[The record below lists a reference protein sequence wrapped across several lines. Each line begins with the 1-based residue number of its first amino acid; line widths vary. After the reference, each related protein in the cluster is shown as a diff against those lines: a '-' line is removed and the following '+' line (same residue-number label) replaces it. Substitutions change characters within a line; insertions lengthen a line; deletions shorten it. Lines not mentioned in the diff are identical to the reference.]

1 MRFGLLSPFKQ
12 CNTSSKYVLLE
23 MTLLIIP
30 CHHPWTLHGPTLM
43 ASNKVRPIHLK
54 LLFLSITICYK
65 HKQRQMRAE
74 QARQAKVDTENSLQT
89 SDQLIGKIMD
99 AQPR

>member
-1 MRFGLLSPFKQ
+1 MIEWIEQ
-12 CNTSSKYVLLE
+12 
-23 MTLLIIP
+23 
-30 CHHPWTLHGPTLM
+30 
-43 ASNKVRPIHLK
+43 
-54 LLFLSITICYK
+54 YK

-99 AQPR
+99 AQPKWDLWSSAFHVLAWRQ